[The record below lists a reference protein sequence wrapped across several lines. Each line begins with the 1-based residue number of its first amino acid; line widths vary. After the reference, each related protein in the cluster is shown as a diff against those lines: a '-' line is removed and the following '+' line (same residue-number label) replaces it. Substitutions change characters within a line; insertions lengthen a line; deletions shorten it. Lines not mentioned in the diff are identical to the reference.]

1 MSDQQE
7 NVEQNID
14 LQSLAE
20 QGQELEVEQEE
31 APQLSAVEQK
41 AFDQGWRPE
50 DEFNGPSENWKTP
63 KEYIQAGEFMDQINQ
78 LKGQVSKQQQ
88 DFDTRI
94 ENVNKYNKAQ
104 TDAKI
109 KSLKAEQRGA
119 VDVSDTEL
127 FDSAQSQID
136 ELEKQTVTE
145 APAPTTDKDPT
156 IAAWETKNPWINDTS
171 DERGS
176 VAVGVWNAYVQQNP
190 NASTAQ
196 ALAHVDARIER
207 LYPVENKNLRRDQPN
222 TTENNARRPAR
233 SNKGLTMAD
242 LTGDEKQAY
251 QMFGNMYKDEAQFL
265 KTVADARKIK

>member
-1 MSDQQE
+1 MNNQQE
-7 NVEQNID
+7 SVEQDID

-20 QGQELEVEQEE
+20 QGQEPVVEQEE

>member
-63 KEYIQAGEFMDQINQ
+63 KEYIQAGEFMDQINS
-78 LKGQVSKQQQ
+78 LKGQISNQQKN
-88 DFDTRI
+88 FDERL
-94 ENVNKYNKAQ
+94 ENVNTYNKAQ
-104 TDAKI
+104 TEAKI

-136 ELEKQTVTE
+136 ELEKQAATE
-145 APAPTTDKDPT
+145 APAPLIDKDPT
-156 IAAWETKNPWINDTS
+156 IAAWEAKNPWINDTS

-196 ALAHVDARIER
+196 ALSHVDARIER

-251 QMFGNMYKDEAQFL
+251 QMFGSMYKDEAQFL
-265 KTVADARKIK
+265 KTVADTRKIK